1 MLSGHA
7 NLGLGINLWEGAF
20 ASARPSECG
29 FTWNVNRNIQIL
41 MIHLYRKCKLI
52 NFH

>member
-29 FTWNVNRNIQIL
+29 FTWNVNRNTNF
-41 MIHLYRKCKLI
+41 HDKLI
-52 NFH
+52 LRFNIKI